1 MRRQCGAAN
10 RRPGGAAAWLRGNSS
25 GGGCGKAAPWLGLT
39 DARQCGGSSEVRR
52 LVGTAVRKLGRR
64 GGAAVRRLGITAA
77 RPLGSAAA
85 TVARQ
90 LGRGAGFD
98 ANHSSTTASDTS
110 QAACNAAATI
120 TSAIPQPELSRFH
133 VDADLGEPTPA
144 PSRNSRHVAA
154 ARRRERPPDHRS
166 FFFFWQFGSVF
177 FCARAHKNLNFLK
190 MPYVYLKHC
199 LFNHFG
205 RKRWAFGGSLS

>member
-1 MRRQCGAAN
+1 MQKQQRQHRQDDLPARQQRRLDWAAAW
-10 RRPGGAAAWLRGNSS
+10 RLTGAAAMRRSKSEARRRG
-25 GGGCGKAAPWLGLT
+25 GLV
-39 DARQCGGSSEVRR
+39 AWQQQRRRLWQGGSVAWPHGCSAVRR

-144 PSRNSRHVAA
+144 PS
-154 ARRRERPPDHRS
+154 
-166 FFFFWQFGSVF
+166 GT
-177 FCARAHKNLNFLK
+177 
-190 MPYVYLKHC
+190 
-199 LFNHFG
+199 
-205 RKRWAFGGSLS
+205 